1 MNRENTEKALDWC
14 SPSNVAEKTVAQLR
28 EENERLTQA
37 LYNVRKEREQM
48 RNGFFELIAPSLDQW
63 LNDNADDF
71 LETHFDIANHI
82 DDIADAL
89 PEKEINIDEYD
100 DELRDAV
107 RDILKFAEIK
117 IEV

>member
-1 MNRENTEKALDWC
+1 MNTENAKNPTWNSAV
-14 SPSNVAEKTVAQLR
+14 NMAEQTVAQLK
-28 EENERLTQA
+28 EENERLTQD
-37 LYNVRKEREQM
+37 LYKLRKEREQM

-63 LNDNADDF
+63 LSDSADDF
-71 LETHFDIANHI
+71 LETHFDVANYI

-89 PEKEINIDEYD
+89 PEKEINFDEYD

-107 RDILKFAEIK
+107 RDIIKYAEIK

>member
-1 MNRENTEKALDWC
+1 MNSENAKNPTWNSAV
-14 SPSNVAEKTVAQLR
+14 NMAEHTAAQLK

-37 LYNVRKEREQM
+37 LYNLQKEREQM

-89 PEKEINIDEYD
+89 PEKEINFDEYE

-107 RDILKFAEIK
+107 RDIIKYAEIK

>member
-1 MNRENTEKALDWC
+1 MNTENANPAWT
-14 SPSNVAEKTVAQLR
+14 SAANVAEKTVAQLK

-37 LYNVRKEREQM
+37 LYMLQQDKAQFGV
-48 RNGFFELIAPSLDQW
+48 SLFNLRSEPLETW
-63 LNDNADDF
+63 LNEMAPDL
-71 LETHFDIANHI
+71 LETHFDIANYV

-89 PEKEINIDEYD
+89 PEKELDFDEYQ

-107 RDILKFAEIK
+107 RDIIKYAEIK

>member
-1 MNRENTEKALDWC
+1 MNTENANAPAWT
-14 SPSNVAEKTVAQLR
+14 SAANVAEQTVAQLK

-37 LYNVRKEREQM
+37 LYNLQKDKEQLRSGLF
-48 RNGFFELIAPSLDQW
+48 NLFEPSLDQW
-63 LNDNADDF
+63 LKDSADDF
-71 LETHFDIANHI
+71 LETHFDIANYT

-89 PEKEINIDEYD
+89 PEREINLDECE

-107 RDILKFAEIK
+107 RDIIKYAEIK

>member
-1 MNRENTEKALDWC
+1 MNTENANAPAWT
-14 SPSNVAEKTVAQLR
+14 SAANVAEQTVAQLK
-28 EENERLTQA
+28 EENERLTQQ

-63 LNDNADDF
+63 LNDSADDF

-89 PEKEINIDEYD
+89 PEKEINMEEYE

-107 RDILKFAEIK
+107 RDIIKYAEIK

>member
-1 MNRENTEKALDWC
+1 MNSENANNPVWTSAA
-14 SPSNVAEKTVAQLR
+14 NVAEQTVAQLK

-37 LYNVRKEREQM
+37 LYNLQKDKEQLRDGLFHLLE
-48 RNGFFELIAPSLDQW
+48 PSLDQW
-63 LNDNADDF
+63 QKDSADDF
-71 LETHFDIANHI
+71 LETHFDIANYT

-89 PEKEINIDEYD
+89 PEREINFDEYE

-107 RDILKFAEIK
+107 RDIIKYAEIK